1 MWLDNMFMHVCVRWL
16 EVFVVVVVVV
26 VVSVW
31 YDCCLFVSI
40 LCGPAWVNSANAMD
54 WWSGLYALNYC
65 VIMCNIY
72 SCSLLLAE
80 KTLLS
85 VE

>member
-1 MWLDNMFMHVCVRWL
+1 MHVCVRWL

-54 WWSGLYALNYC
+54 
-65 VIMCNIY
+65 
-72 SCSLLLAE
+72 
-80 KTLLS
+80 
-85 VE
+85 